1 MKVEVTRDL
10 RLSNE
15 EVSLL
20 SAHSFYNLVNVL
32 VTDFHFLALAVES
45 EPATRASL
53 QACRELLESFKKRD
67 KTLAEIDRADQYVA
81 LFQKDLNAVVDLAIS
96 NASFTPEKRKMVD
109 AAVKNIENILAVFHH
124 RIREALARREG
135 ADRWVFITLEEIKE
149 NLMEFL
155 EATALNSKDRF
166 GIVYN
171 EAEQTKKDYYVGMDF
186 RSADD
191 NVGLHAP
198 FSLLDTMR
206 DLTANARKYTPIG
219 GRIHIQL
226 QSDPSLLTLSI
237 SDNGRGIPEK
247 EIERVVEFGYRAT
260 NALPGETQGGGF
272 GLTKAYFFCKS
283 FGGTMWIDSKVEKGT
298 TITLSIQRPLE
309 EK

>member
-10 RLSNE
+10 RLTDE

-32 VTDFHFLALAVES
+32 TTDFRFLAQAVGS
-45 EPATRASL
+45 EPTTRASL
-53 QACRELLESFKKRD
+53 QACRELLESFKNRD
-67 KTLAEIDRADQYVA
+67 KTLAEIDHAEQYVA
-81 LFQKDLNAVVDLAIS
+81 LFKKDLNAVVGLAVS
-96 NASFTPEKRKMVD
+96 DASFSPEKLKMVD
-109 AAVKNIENILAVFHH
+109 AAIKNIENILAVFHH

-135 ADRWVFITLEEIKE
+135 SGRWVFITLEEIKG
-149 NLMEFL
+149 NLTEFL

-186 RSADD
+186 HSTND
-191 NVGLHAP
+191 NGGIRAP

-219 GRIHIQL
+219 GRIHVQI
-226 QSDPSLLTLSI
+226 QSDASLLTLAV

-283 FGGTMWIDSKVEKGT
+283 FGGTMWIDSEVGKGT
-298 TITLSIQRPLE
+298 TITLAIPRP
-309 EK
+309 